1 MIKIKS
7 FDQLVCLS
15 GLPRTGSTLLS
26 SLLSQNPTIH
36 SEGQSGLCEL
46 MWQTEKT
53 CESINHIFASNN
65 RLHTSKDI
73 ISQLPHSYYK
83 NNSPQE
89 KIVVDKSRSWT
100 NSDCSSL
107 LDDFVGDDIKIIVMV
122 RPLVEICKSLVRIF
136 KSNGVYTEQRE
147 KDLFDEI
154 IIQPLTGVQVARE
167 SNSNRFI
174 FVSYQDLVE
183 NTSQT
188 LKRIYSFCGWP
199 PFIHNTNNVDTKY
212 VERDD
217 FYRLKDMQVNGIKG
231 MHDIRKKIEYR
242 SNDTV
247 LMDRTIRMCE
257 GLETGSS
264 LTNLI
269 LENF

>member
-1 MIKIKS
+1 MIQIKS

-36 SEGQSGLCEL
+36 SEGYSELCEL
-46 MWQTEKT
+46 MWQTRET
-53 CESINHIFASNN
+53 CESMQGLLASNN
-65 RLHTSKDI
+65 RSHTPKDI

-83 NNSPQE
+83 NNSSQE

-100 NSDCSSL
+100 HSRCSSL
-107 LDDFVGDDIKIIVMV
+107 LDDFVSDDTKIIVMV
-122 RPLVEICKSLVRIF
+122 RPLVEICKSMVKLY
-136 KSNGVYTEQRE
+136 KSNGIYTEQRE
-147 KDLFDEI
+147 KDLFASDDI
-154 IIQPLTGVQVARE
+154 LIGPFNGVQAARE

-183 NTSQT
+183 DTSQT
-188 LKRIYSFCGWP
+188 LRKIYSFCGWP
-199 PFIHNTNNVDTKY
+199 PFIHNTNNVKVKY
-212 VERDD
+212 VEKDD
-217 FYRLKDMQVNGIKG
+217 FYGLKGL
-231 MHDIRKKIEYR
+231 HDIRKKVEYC

>member
-1 MIKIKS
+1 MIQIKS

-36 SEGQSGLCEL
+36 SEGYSGLCEL

-83 NNSPQE
+83 NNSSQE
-89 KIVVDKSRSWT
+89 K
-100 NSDCSSL
+100 
-107 LDDFVGDDIKIIVMV
+107 
-122 RPLVEICKSLVRIF
+122 
-136 KSNGVYTEQRE
+136 
-147 KDLFDEI
+147 
-154 IIQPLTGVQVARE
+154 IQPLTGVQVARE

-217 FYRLKDMQVNGIKG
+217 FYRLKGMQVDGLKG
-231 MHDIRKKIEYR
+231 MHDVRKKLNI
-242 SNDTV
+242 V
-247 LMDRTIRMCE
+247 VTIRC
-257 GLETGSS
+257 
-264 LTNLI
+264 
-269 LENF
+269 

>member
-1 MIKIKS
+1 M
-7 FDQLVCLS
+7 
-15 GLPRTGSTLLS
+15 S

-36 SEGQSGLCEL
+36 SEGYSGLSEL
-46 MWQTEKT
+46 MWQTKET
-53 CESINHIFASNN
+53 CKSLQGLLASNN
-65 RLHTSKDI
+65 RLQTSKDI

-83 NNSPQE
+83 NNSSQE

-122 RPLVEICKSLVRIF
+122 RPLVEICKSLVKLF
-136 KSNGVYTEQRE
+136 KSNGLYTEQRE
-147 KDLFDEI
+147 KDLFASDDI
-154 IIQPLTGVQVARE
+154 LIGPFNGVQTARE

-174 FVSYQDLVE
+174 FISYQDLVE
-183 NTSQT
+183 DTSQT
-188 LKRIYSFCGWP
+188 LRKIYSFCGWP
-199 PFIHNTNNVDTKY
+199 PFIHNTNNVKAKY

-217 FYRLKDMQVNGIKG
+217 FHGLKGL
-231 MHDIRKKIEYR
+231 HDIRKKVEYC

-247 LMDRTIRMCE
+247 LMNRTIRMCE